1 MECLEEEQQSTNI
14 TPFNATHHVLRLVR
28 SKKCHFF
35 SGVMDE
41 CKLEC
46 MGSNRDEESVYGRID
61 STIKPIGKY
70 NRPNKPST
78 RRPKGRAL
86 ATGAKGKNQ
95 VIVCE

>member
-14 TPFNATHHVLRLVR
+14 TPFNATHRVLRLVR

-46 MGSNRDEESVYGRID
+46 MESNRDEESVYGRID